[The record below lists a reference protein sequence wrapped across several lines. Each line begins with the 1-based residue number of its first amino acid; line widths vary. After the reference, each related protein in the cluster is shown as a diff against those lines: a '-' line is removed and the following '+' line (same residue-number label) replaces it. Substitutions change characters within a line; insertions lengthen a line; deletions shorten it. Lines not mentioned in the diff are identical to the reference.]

1 MNLENEIDRQ
11 NAKVAA
17 KGNSRGFLSLAPW
30 RFNII
35 IFIMNRRLLI
45 TLILLVA
52 APGSLWFAVSQGSVH
67 IGTAELWQALHG
79 GRDRMAFLIVHEL
92 RLPRALSAFAVGGLL
107 ALSGA
112 LLQVLLRN
120 PLADPYVLGVSGGAA
135 VAALLSM
142 LGGLGIAWVRG
153 NAFIGAMVSMLLV
166 FGLSRAGSAW
176 TQNRL
181 LLTGVVIAAGWGAV
195 ISLILAVAPAAQVQG
210 MLFWLI
216 GDLSYATHPGAAL
229 VALLAGLA
237 VSLWFARPLNLL
249 MRGENVAAAL
259 GESPA
264 RLRFLIYMLA
274 SLLTAMAVTLA
285 GSIGF
290 VGLVVPHI
298 LRLAGGSDHR
308 FLLPTSVLL
317 GGGFLTLADTLARSW
332 VAPMQLP
339 VGVLTALLGV
349 PVFLYLLARTR

>member
-1 MNLENEIDRQ
+1 
-11 NAKVAA
+11 
-17 KGNSRGFLSLAPW
+17 
-30 RFNII
+30 
-35 IFIMNRRLLI
+35 MNRRLMI
-45 TLILLVA
+45 TLILLAA
-52 APGSLWFAVSQGSVH
+52 APCSLWFALSQGSVH
-67 IGTAELWQALHG
+67 IGAAEMWQALRG
-79 GRDRMAFLIVHEL
+79 GQDRTAYLIVHEL

-112 LLQVLLRN
+112 LLQILLRN
-120 PLADPYVLGVSGGAA
+120 PLADPYVLGISGGAA

-142 LGGLGIAWVRG
+142 LGGLGVAWVRG
-153 NAFIGAMVSMLLV
+153 NAFLGAMLSMLLV

-195 ISLILAVAPAAQVQG
+195 ISLILALAPAAQVQG

-216 GDLSYATHPGAAL
+216 GDLSYATNPGVAL

-237 VSLWFARPLNLL
+237 VALWFARPLNLL
-249 MRGENVAAAL
+249 LRGENIAAAL
-259 GESPA
+259 GEDPGRM
-264 RLRFLIYMLA
+264 RLLIYMLA

-285 GSIGF
+285 GSVGF
-290 VGLVVPHI
+290 VGLVIPHI

-308 FLLPTSVLL
+308 FLLPASVLL
-317 GGGFLTLADTLARSW
+317 GGAFLTLADSLARTW
-332 VAPMQLP
+332 MAPMQLP

-349 PVFLYLLARTR
+349 PVFLYLLARAR

>member
-1 MNLENEIDRQ
+1 
-11 NAKVAA
+11 
-17 KGNSRGFLSLAPW
+17 
-30 RFNII
+30 
-35 IFIMNRRLLI
+35 MNRRLPI
-45 TLILLVA
+45 TLLLLAA
-52 APGSLWFAVSQGSVH
+52 APLSLWFALSQGSLNIDAV
-67 IGTAELWQALHG
+67 ELWRALLGDHG
-79 GRDRMAFLIVHEL
+79 NATAYLVIHEL

-120 PLADPYVLGVSGGAA
+120 PLADPYVLGISGGAA
-135 VAALLSM
+135 VATLLSM
-142 LGGLGIAWVRG
+142 LAGLGTGWLRG
-153 NAFIGAMVSMLLV
+153 NAFLGAMLSMLIV

-181 LLTGVVIAAGWGAV
+181 LLTGVVVAAGWGAV

-216 GDLSYATHPGAAL
+216 GDLSYASQPGTAI
-229 VALLAGLA
+229 VALMAGLA
-237 VSLWFARPLNLL
+237 VSLWLARPLNLL
-249 MRGENVAAAL
+249 MRGENVAATL
-259 GESPA
+259 GENPA
-264 RLRFLIYMLA
+264 RLRLIIYLLA

-290 VGLVVPHI
+290 VGLVIPHI

-317 GGGFLTLADTLARSW
+317 GGGFLTVADTLARSGT
-332 VAPMQLP
+332 APMQLP

-349 PVFLYLLARTR
+349 PVFLFLLARTR